1 MRLRA
6 HIAWIRASRI
16 RTTLWIAIL
25 CMWVFIIGTWG
36 VFGYTKAFGEC
47 GWFAP
52 KVVKFHQGMTLC
64 PGQSAELNIFIP
76 FDDDRP
82 KDRTG
87 I

>member
-25 CMWVFIIGTWG
+25 CMWVFIIGSWIWIAGMWG
-36 VFGYTKAFGEC
+36 WFGEC

-52 KVVKFHQGMTLC
+52 KTVEFHQGMTLC
-64 PGQSAELNIFIP
+64 PGQSAHIEIRIP
-76 FDDDRP
+76 LHAPERQDD
-82 KDRTG
+82 G